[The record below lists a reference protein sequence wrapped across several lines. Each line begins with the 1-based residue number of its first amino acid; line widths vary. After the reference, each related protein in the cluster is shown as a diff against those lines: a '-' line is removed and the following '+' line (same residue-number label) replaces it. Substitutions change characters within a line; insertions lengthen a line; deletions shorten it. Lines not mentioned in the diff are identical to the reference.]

1 MAFRFWAF
9 RRWVFPDEF
18 GRSQDNALESA
29 LTAGGIAEALEDNLE
44 EGGLEGGTVTLM
56 RAWLSRRS
64 RLDQL
69 GDSSDPRVSK
79 TS

>member
-1 MAFRFWAF
+1 L
-9 RRWVFPDEF
+9 
-18 GRSQDNALESA
+18 GHSQDKALESA
-29 LTAGGIAEALEDNLE
+29 LTAGGIAEVLEDNFE
-44 EGGLEGGTVTLM
+44 EGGTVTLL
-56 RAWLSRRS
+56 RAWRSRRS